1 MPKSIP
7 AWKVLI
13 YIFLATLL
21 SGCGPTPSSAD
32 PKSKKDDFPLI
43 NSSPNKDLNISV
55 LIDLSDRIN
64 SAQDK
69 RQPMQAERDIN
80 IINILSAAI
89 KKNVSA
95 HGSFKAKARYNVYFH
110 PEPSDKNIRDIASQ
124 LSVNWVGSNDM
135 QQAKQN
141 KIRYQQMEGNFAKGL
156 RDIYQLADK
165 ASTYPGSDIW
175 RFMKDEVKI
184 KCIESDTSY
193 RNILVIL
200 TDGYMYYK
208 EGKQQLPGTHRYNYI
223 ERGTEQF
230 ARFRDPN
237 KLASEFDSLDYGII
251 PATKNL
257 GNLEI
262 LVLECRPEEAYPQ
275 DFDIMQKYWCKW
287 FREMGVKHAEIYKSQ
302 QPAYQEKIIAGFLAK
317 MMGTCE

>member
-1 MPKSIP
+1 
-7 AWKVLI
+7 
-13 YIFLATLL
+13 
-21 SGCGPTPSSAD
+21 
-32 PKSKKDDFPLI
+32 
-43 NSSPNKDLNISV
+43 
-55 LIDLSDRIN
+55 
-64 SAQDK
+64 
-69 RQPMQAERDIN
+69 
-80 IINILSAAI
+80 
-89 KKNVSA
+89 
-95 HGSFKAKARYNVYFH
+95 
-110 PEPSDKNIRDIASQ
+110 
-124 LSVNWVGSNDM
+124 
-135 QQAKQN
+135 
-141 KIRYQQMEGNFAKGL
+141 
-156 RDIYQLADK
+156 
-165 ASTYPGSDIW
+165 
-175 RFMKDEVKI
+175 
-184 KCIESDTSY
+184 
-193 RNILVIL
+193 
-200 TDGYMYYK
+200 MYYK

-317 MMGTCE
+317 MMVTCE